1 MTRIA
6 ESGVPSQGG
15 IDFTRLAELFIVTRD
30 ARWEDIGAMA
40 NIFMKYFQDDRTAQ
54 LLYPRDG
61 IWPVVVDMLRAYL
74 ADDYT
79 TVRVAWDEHT
89 DTIVG
94 WTSVSIVALDD
105 DDYFKFCDSTIWA
118 ARELLRK
125 ESQLGRGGPLHVDE
139 MRRAGLITELR
150 KRNRDG
156 QKRHSGGQ
164 HLVINTFA
172 MHPDVVEEEIPE
184 IAYKLMDDTREL
196 AKQERLP
203 LWGQFSE
210 YALGDLEELFQEIGF
225 AEVGSFALDIN
236 RYANEEQR
244 SRCAYFPSPI
254 YLCSSALRAPKH
266 CLETPV
272 LPPES
277 TVLT

>member
-6 ESGVPSQGG
+6 ESGVGG
-15 IDFTRLAELFIVTRD
+15 IDFTRLPELFIVTRD
-30 ARWEDIGAMA
+30 ARREDIGAMA

-61 IWPVVVDMLRAYL
+61 IWPVVVDMLRSYL

-89 DTIVG
+89 ETIVG
-94 WTSVSIVALDD
+94 WTSVSMIFGDEV

-156 QKRHSGGQ
+156 QKRHSAGS

-196 AKQERLP
+196 AKNERLP

-210 YALGDLEELFQEIGF
+210 YALGDLEELFREIGF
-225 AEVGSFALDIN
+225 DEVGSFALEIN
-236 RYANEEQR
+236 RYANEDQR
-244 SRCAYFPSPI
+244 RRCSYFPGPLH
-254 YLCSSALRAPKH
+254 LCSSALRAPKH
-266 CLETPV
+266 CLGTLV
-272 LPPES
+272 LALES
-277 TVLT
+277 IVLT